1 MEFLGESPVLFPE
14 GNRVRVEARASLRE
28 HETAL
33 HSRIKNKNNNF
44 PTHCLLNAIAPPCGW
59 LAGMRDFQK
68 EDAIWPAISFAT
80 GKFVTKKT

>member
-68 EDAIWPAISFAT
+68 YLKNS
-80 GKFVTKKT
+80 